1 MNIAIVS
8 FEFPGFTKNGGIGTA
23 YGRMA
28 SLLKKEGH
36 DITVLYVPIQDTAP
50 LSKKELQ
57 KFEGQ
62 FKNINFELVE
72 ITKDLFSAHAWPV
85 ARSLAVFQALKGRS
99 FDVIHFHDCL
109 GLGWAS
115 IRAKRLGLEFQKT
128 RLVVGLHGPNFWVHD
143 AHGVMISDPFEYLQ
157 NCMEREALEECD
169 EVLSPSQYMI
179 DYLKD
184 WGWNLP
190 QAARVIPNV
199 NNFSEIQ
206 KKSSKSQ
213 PIKRHQIDRLV
224 FFGRLEP
231 RKGIFLFLESLEHLA
246 GRKNEWLSLAPPEGL
261 KIVFMGKSTNL
272 HNHGDAAEYIEDR
285 LARFKGLFHLEFH
298 TDFTSENCRDYF
310 KKHPNCL
317 LCLPSLADNSP
328 YAVVE
333 ALEQGL
339 NFISTDLGGQRE
351 LVHSDHHFDVF
362 CQVDPLSFSSM
373 IIQKFSSEYVLPM
386 PSESLIQ
393 ANSSWVAYHRKS
405 SSQASS
411 KLNRANGRENPG
423 VSIILNANE
432 LGAQFGQTIR
442 SIAAQKFKPE
452 EVVIVLTNRS
462 AFLEEED
469 HEMLK
474 PYLAKINGR
483 ILQAWGVLEEGPF
496 LKSLKKV
503 KGDLLLFCRSGDIL
517 EPDAIKKLVAAKKRS
532 HADALVLGFAVNQ
545 TQCFPHPIELNYHMF
560 FDELSKFPVVLSK
573 EALSRVN
580 STRLLMTGGV
590 RTDEVLRN
598 CTSDLSFVAVP
609 EIMIRNDQRQPFDP
623 YGRAEYDVIRKRLRE
638 ISNNLPRNFQRS
650 MELSAGLLFL
660 RSPN

>member
-28 SLLKKEGH
+28 TLLKKEGH
-36 DITVLYVPIQDTAP
+36 DITVLYVPIQDAAP
-50 LSKKELQ
+50 LSKKEHQSL
-57 KFEGQ
+57 ESQ
-62 FKNINFELVE
+62 FKNINFEIVE
-72 ITKDLFSAHAWPV
+72 ITQDLFNAHAWPV
-85 ARSLAVFQALKGRS
+85 ARSLAVFQKLKERS

-169 EVLSPSQYMI
+169 EVLSPSQYMV
-179 DYLKD
+179 DYLRD

-190 QAARVIPNV
+190 RSARVIPNV
-199 NNFSEIQ
+199 NNFGKT
-206 KKSSKSQ
+206 KKESSSSR
-213 PIKRHQIDRLV
+213 PIKKHEVDRLV

-231 RKGIFLFLESLEHLA
+231 RKGIFLFLDALELLA
-246 GRKNEWLSLAPPEGL
+246 GRTSEWSSLAPPEGL

-272 HNHGDAAEYIEDR
+272 HGHGDAAEYVAER
-285 LARFKGLFHLEFH
+285 LSRFKGLFNLEFY
-298 TDFTSENCRDYF
+298 TDFTSENCQDYF
-310 KKHPNCL
+310 KKNRNCL

-339 NFISTDLGGQRE
+339 NFVSTDLGGQRE
-351 LVHSDHHFDVF
+351 LVHPDHHFDVF
-362 CQVDPLSFSSM
+362 CPVDSHSFANM
-373 IIQKFSSEYVLPM
+373 IIQKMTSEYVLPL
-386 PSESLIQ
+386 PSKTLLN
-393 ANSSWVAYHRKS
+393 ANSSWLAYHRKS
-405 SSQASS
+405 SPAGRR
-411 KLNRANGRENPG
+411 KLNGVNARQSSG
-423 VSIILNANE
+423 VSVVLNANE
-432 LGAQFGQTIR
+432 LGPKFGQTIR
-442 SIAAQKFKPE
+442 SIAAQKVKPA

-469 HEMLK
+469 HKLLK

-483 ILQAWGVLEEGPF
+483 ILQAWGALEEGPF
-496 LKSLKKV
+496 RKSLKTV

-517 EPDAIKKLVAAKKRS
+517 EPDAIKQLVSAKQRS
-532 HADALVLGFAVNQ
+532 PAEAFVIGFAVSQ
-545 TQCFPHPIELNYHMF
+545 TPYYPHPIELNYQMF
-560 FDELSKFPVVLSK
+560 FDELSKFPIALNK
-573 EALSRVN
+573 DALSRVN
-580 STRLLMTGGV
+580 SARVLLTGGL
-590 RTDEVLRN
+590 RSEEVFKI
-598 CTSDLSFVAVP
+598 CTNGFSFVAVP
-609 EIMIRNDQRQPFDP
+609 EIMIRNDQRQPFYP
-623 YGRAEYDVIRKRLRE
+623 YGRAEYEVIRKRLRE
-638 ISNNLPRNFQRS
+638 ISSTLPRNFQRS

-660 RSPN
+660 RSPD